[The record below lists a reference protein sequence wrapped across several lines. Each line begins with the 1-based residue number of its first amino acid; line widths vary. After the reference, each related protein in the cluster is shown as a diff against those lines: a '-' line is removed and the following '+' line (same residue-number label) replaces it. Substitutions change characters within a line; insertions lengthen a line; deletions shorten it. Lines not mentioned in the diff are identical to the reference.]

1 MEKSVRKTRTPLAV
15 FHGPVLIHVTSHHT
29 LRVRSAVG
37 LGSHLPGGSV
47 ICASPRGPRRSNS
60 MSHRRDAG
68 PIDCKVYVGDLGQSG
83 TKHELERAFGAFGPL
98 RNVWVARN
106 PAGFAFVEFEDPRD
120 ARDAVD
126 SLDGR
131 YICGRR
137 VLVELSHGKKR
148 SSRYRPAAPP
158 SYRGGGSSNYDYPQ
172 RRRSRSFSPAPRR
185 RQSSRSRSR
194 SPRDRSP
201 RDRSP
206 RDSRRR
212 SRSRSRSRDRKHS
225 RSRSRDRSR
234 SVSPLN
240 KSPRGKSP
248 GDD

>member
-1 MEKSVRKTRTPLAV
+1 
-15 FHGPVLIHVTSHHT
+15 
-29 LRVRSAVG
+29 
-37 LGSHLPGGSV
+37 
-47 ICASPRGPRRSNS
+47 

-68 PIDCKVYVGDLGQSG
+68 PMDCKVYVGDLGQSG
-83 TKHELERAFGAFGPL
+83 TKHEVERAFSAFGPL

-126 SLDGR
+126 ALDGR
-131 YICGRR
+131 YLCGRR
-137 VLVELSHGKKR
+137 VLVEMSHGKKR
-148 SSRYRPAAPP
+148 SSRYRPAPPP
-158 SYRGGGSSNYDYPQ
+158 SYRDRGGSSYDYPP
-172 RRRSRSFSPAPRR
+172 RRRSRSPRDRSPRG
-185 RQSSRSRSR
+185 R

-206 RDSRRR
+206 RDRRR
-212 SRSRSRSRDRKHS
+212 SPSRSRSRDRKHS
-225 RSRSRDRSR
+225 RSRSRDHSR

>member
-1 MEKSVRKTRTPLAV
+1 
-15 FHGPVLIHVTSHHT
+15 
-29 LRVRSAVG
+29 
-37 LGSHLPGGSV
+37 
-47 ICASPRGPRRSNS
+47 

-137 VLVELSHGKKR
+137 VLVEMSHGKKR
-148 SSRYRPAAPP
+148 SSRYRPAPPP
-158 SYRGGGSSNYDYPQ
+158 SYRGGGGYDYPQ
-172 RRRSRSFSPAPRR
+172 RRRSRAALGIEPSMSTRADDKYFSKTGPSRQRRAAASPVEAAAGLPVTGRRGTGHHATADAGAVPALVPATGSTPGLVPGITVAPSHHSIRVHEAR
-185 RQSSRSRSR
+185 VQETTRSTRCHAS
-194 SPRDRSP
+194 
-201 RDRSP
+201 
-206 RDSRRR
+206 
-212 SRSRSRSRDRKHS
+212 
-225 RSRSRDRSR
+225 
-234 SVSPLN
+234 
-240 KSPRGKSP
+240 G
-248 GDD
+248 

>member
-47 ICASPRGPRRSNS
+47 ICASPRGPRSSYKMSHSPRRSNS

-172 RRRSRSFSPAPRR
+172 RRRSRS
-185 RQSSRSRSR
+185 
-194 SPRDRSP
+194 PRDRSP

>member
-1 MEKSVRKTRTPLAV
+1 MCLWLPKARCHSLATPK
-15 FHGPVLIHVTSHHT
+15 GQK
-29 LRVRSAVG
+29 
-37 LGSHLPGGSV
+37 GSRGSYK
-47 ICASPRGPRRSNS
+47 

-126 SLDGR
+126 ALDGR

-137 VLVELSHGKKR
+137 VLVEMSHGKKR
-148 SSRYRPAAPP
+148 SSRYRPAPPP
-158 SYRGGGSSNYDYPQ
+158 SYRGGGGYDYPQ
-172 RRRSRSFSPAPRR
+172 RR
-185 RQSSRSRSR
+185 RSR

-206 RDSRRR
+206 RDRRR

-225 RSRSRDRSR
+225 RSRSRDHSR